1 MLVANATRHDKQR
14 YIRDAWIS
22 DANVHVQRILRVVP
36 TTVLRSIPSRLH
48 GSMSR
53 KLVPA
58 KELRH
63 YPHCTLLSHSE
74 SSINF
79 IYWSTNIYA
88 DFHHTR
94 RQRISSVN
102 CLCLADH
109 ISVFL
114 MKTMFFL
121 FPDQKRNDISGI
133 SEVLWICPTLYRLF
147 WESSWK
153 FESSSVCWIRH
164 NDDDV
169 MIRDHYHCTS
179 QFAARGMWIGLRIY

>member
-94 RQRISSVN
+94 RQPISSVN

-114 MKTMFFL
+114 MKTMFFYS
-121 FPDQKRNDISGI
+121 QTRNETTFRGS
-133 SEVLWICPTLYRLF
+133 LKFY
-147 WESSWK
+147 ESVRHSIGY
-153 FESSSVCWIRH
+153 FESHHENSKVQVFAEYVIMTMMWWFVTIIIVQVSSLHVECE
-164 NDDDV
+164 
-169 MIRDHYHCTS
+169 
-179 QFAARGMWIGLRIY
+179 